1 MEKMSFSS
9 QVRDFTLDS
18 KDRPV
23 VMSKES
29 VVFISRMICS
39 ELVELAQTVT
49 DSLEEAVELVQSGVK
64 TDLNAQYIKPTGED
78 HLLAD
83 QADALA
89 DINYYVYNCACKHG
103 INLSHVLNFVHDA
116 NMRKKFPDG
125 TFHRRDDGKII
136 KPENWEE
143 PDISAEIRRQ
153 LTDGSW

>member
-1 MEKMSFSS
+1 MSFSI

-18 KDRPV
+18 KDRPT
-23 VMSKES
+23 VMTKQS
-29 VVFISRMICS
+29 VAFISRMVCS
-39 ELVELAQTVT
+39 ELIELAQTVT
-49 DSLEEAVELVQSGVK
+49 DSLEEAVELVQSGVE
-64 TDLNAQYIKPTGED
+64 TDLNPQYIKPTNYE
-78 HLLAD
+78 HLIAD

-103 INLSHVLNFVHDA
+103 INLSSVLNVVHDG

-136 KPENWEE
+136 KPENWKE
-143 PDISAEIRRQ
+143 PDISAEIQRQ